1 MCSIFLSRSQRVHVV
16 QGCSALYHAAH
27 EFCNLGASPYRMFG
41 CWDCT
46 SSAPT
51 ALTTGGE
58 VWAVLAPPSQ
68 ALLVVALCVWPF
80 WPHALGSYVLP
91 YPVS

>member
-1 MCSIFLSRSQRVHVV
+1 MHFSM
-16 QGCSALYHAAH
+16 H
-27 EFCNLGASPYRMFG
+27 EEYQESGLGR
-41 CWDCT
+41 CDDT
-46 SSAPT
+46 SSPPT

-58 VWAVLAPPSQ
+58 VYAVLAPPSQ
-68 ALLVVALCVWPF
+68 ALLVEALCVCPF